1 MGPLFFGNSPLSTSQ
16 FKLVLL
22 FSLGGNQSTFFLK
35 ENKEE
40 WERERE
46 EWTSEG
52 FLFVL
57 FLCALPQ
64 FFSNVNLWLRINKII
79 VNVSSQLARPLI

>member
-40 WERERE
+40 
-46 EWTSEG
+46 
-52 FLFVL
+52 
-57 FLCALPQ
+57 
-64 FFSNVNLWLRINKII
+64 
-79 VNVSSQLARPLI
+79 